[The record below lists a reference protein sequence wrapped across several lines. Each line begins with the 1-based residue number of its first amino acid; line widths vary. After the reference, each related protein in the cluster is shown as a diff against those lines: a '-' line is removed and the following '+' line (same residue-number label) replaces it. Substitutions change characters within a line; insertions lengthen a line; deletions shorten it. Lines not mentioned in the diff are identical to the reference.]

1 MTWADGPLLA
11 VDCESTGTDPLSA
24 RIVTAATVLIGPADA
39 GPRNIDAREWLVCPG
54 VPIPAEATAIHGI
67 TDDVAATGR
76 PTPEALVEIAGILEG
91 AWQRG
96 LPVIGYNIAYDLTLI
111 AAELARH
118 GMPALNVGH
127 VVDPLVIDRAVD
139 KYRKGSRKLGACCEH
154 YRVGLDNAHQAGA
167 DAIAAARL
175 AWRLAQTFPA
185 LVGELSLAEL
195 HEAQVGWQADWAAHF
210 QDYLRTKG
218 GQPDAV
224 IDPSWPLR
232 LPDEEGRAV
241 A

>member
-24 RIVTAATVLIGPADA
+24 RIVTCATVLVGPADA
-39 GPRNIDAREWLVCPG
+39 GPRRTDAR
-54 VPIPAEATAIHGI
+54 T
-67 TDDVAATGR
+67 
-76 PTPEALVEIAGILEG
+76 
-91 AWQRG
+91 
-96 LPVIGYNIAYDLTLI
+96 
-111 AAELARH
+111 LARH
-118 GMPALNVGH
+118 GMPALHVGH

-139 KYRKGSRKLGACCEH
+139 KYRKGSRKLGPTCEH
-154 YRVGLDNAHQAGA
+154 YRVALDGAHEAGA

-175 AWRLAQTFPA
+175 AWRLAQRFPA

-195 HEAQVGWQADWAAHF
+195 HEAQIGWAKEWSSHF
-210 QDYLRTKG
+210 QEYLRTKG

-232 LPDEEGRAV
+232 LPADGQEA
-241 A
+241 AA